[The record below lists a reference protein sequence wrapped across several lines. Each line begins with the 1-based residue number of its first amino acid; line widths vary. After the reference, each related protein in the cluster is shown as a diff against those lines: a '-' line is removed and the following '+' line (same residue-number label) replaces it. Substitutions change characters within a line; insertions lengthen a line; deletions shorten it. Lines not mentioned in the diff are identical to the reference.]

1 MKKIALGLVALSA
14 LSTAAF
20 AAPGNDRS
28 YDAFDIKNGTYSS
41 QTWTQSEGLKAGV
54 SSSDSYFQS
63 PGYTNDSK

>member
-20 AAPGNDRS
+20 AGNDRS
-28 YDAFDIKNGTYSS
+28 WDAFDIRNGTNAS

-54 SSSDSYFQS
+54 SSSDSYFQE